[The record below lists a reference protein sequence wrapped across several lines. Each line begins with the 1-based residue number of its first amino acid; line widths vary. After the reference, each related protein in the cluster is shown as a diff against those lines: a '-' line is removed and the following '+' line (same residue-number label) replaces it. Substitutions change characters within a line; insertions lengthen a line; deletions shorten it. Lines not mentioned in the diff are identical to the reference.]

1 MRNAQQRREAAL
13 LGIHRLLNRTPETHP
28 LLPMAPRI
36 LEETELDDG
45 LINEE
50 TQLNFM
56 TLCDINDFFFIFKA
70 FKVNF
75 KDCKAMKTLRFIMA
89 TLHDSQLVRFN
100 GSGVVTGTEL
110 ALQDAVRAA
119 ELAKE
124 LQAADAQL
132 KEALTLRDKALK
144 EQRLLV
150 EQRLSER
157 VKHLRKCL

>member
-1 MRNAQQRREAAL
+1 
-13 LGIHRLLNRTPETHP
+13 
-28 LLPMAPRI
+28 MAPRI
-36 LEETELDDG
+36 LEETELDDR

-56 TLCDINDFFFIFKA
+56 TLCDNDFFFIFA

-75 KDCKAMKTLRFIMA
+75 KDCKAMETLRFIMA
-89 TLHDSQLVRFN
+89 TLHVSQLVRFN